1 MKKIFIALLMLGF
14 LGSYSFA
21 EEAIVAQPKDAA
33 VKAAETKP
41 AKKAKRKKMKA
52 EKRAKKEAKV
62 AAHGATAE
70 VKQ

>member
-1 MKKIFIALLMLGF
+1 MKKIFIALLVLGF

-21 EEAIVAQPKDAA
+21 EEAIVAQPKDA

-41 AKKAKRKKMKA
+41 AKKKAKRKKVKA

-62 AAHGATAE
+62 AAHEATAE